1 MSVGLPRP
9 NWSIDNFMPRP
20 GALLGFLLVLFLP
33 LIARADADVLVIGN
47 IVGARTMS
55 FWAYNM
61 GPDAVARDVELL
73 VDVPAEL
80 QIGFVHEETNCD
92 LSQRPVRCSGATLN
106 VVGDAVAFM
115 FDVIEPP
122 GKATYTLTATVT
134 SADDPN
140 AGNNS
145 ASVSFTSEPVTSF
158 SNWLSPHVVRVEPGA
173 TEVFTAELR
182 NYTETAPTDIRVQFS
197 VSNGTL
203 QSIGPPE
210 SFTCTIAGNTGTC
223 TAARLEPNC
232 RCSGPFQVAVRASD
246 DRAGGTTTL
255 EMSSTSSL
263 PNREPNTATVGMQ
276 SYRMIGVTTA
286 ADSGPGSLR
295 AAMEEANASCTPGP
309 CKIAFEIR
317 DPLPVEGWFT
327 LVPET
332 DLPRIVADRVHL
344 DGTTQARLTGDTV
357 PHGPEV
363 AIDFRL
369 VTRGLEVHAPC
380 EAVVQGLAVGNSR
393 GYGLQVDQDPDRY
406 CAEAADRR
414 AVMNNFIGINP
425 AHVPWPNQRGINLD
439 GAKWGIVVA
448 DNVISRNRWSGIWMW
463 NGTATITRNRIEDN
477 GKSGIFLGPDT
488 SFTNISLNTIARQF
502 EMGVAIARQ
511 SSLYDIRRNSM
522 IANGGLG
529 IDIGLDGRS
538 PVDADDTDAPSNAPV
553 LLSAHYDAA
562 RNRTVVTT
570 SLHSQPLGPYFSS
583 ASFQFYANSGAD
595 GDGEEW
601 IGDVGS
607 RYPHTTDDQPFT
619 IELGGDYRGKWLNA
633 TSTRMHTWF
642 ARRPGQPSTNFSGA
656 GSWTSELSNTV
667 PVM

>member
-1 MSVGLPRP
+1 
-9 NWSIDNFMPRP
+9 MPRSL
-20 GALLGFLLVLFLP
+20 ALLGLLLLLFIP

-61 GPDAVARDVELL
+61 GPDAIARDVVLL
-73 VDVPAEL
+73 VEVPAEL

-92 LSQRPVRCSGATLN
+92 LSQRPVRCTGATLN

-140 AGNNS
+140 PGNNS
-145 ASVSFTSEPVTSF
+145 ASVSFTSEPGTSF
-158 SNWLSPHVVRVEPGA
+158 SNWVSPYVARVEPGA
-173 TEVFTAELR
+173 THVFTGELR
-182 NYTETAPTDIRVQFS
+182 NYTETAPRDIRVQFS

-203 QSIGPPE
+203 ESIVPPE
-210 SFTCTIAGNTGTC
+210 SFTCTIAGSTGTC
-223 TAARLEPNC
+223 TAPRLEPNC
-232 RCSGPFQVAVRASD
+232 RCAGPFQITVRAPD

-263 PNREPNTATVGMQ
+263 PDREPHTATVRLQ
-276 SYRMIGVTTA
+276 SYRMIGVTTM

-309 CKIAFEIR
+309 CKIAFEI
-317 DPLPVEGWFT
+317 PAPVPAEGWFT

-332 DLPRIVADRVHL
+332 DLPRIVADRVSL

-357 PHGPEV
+357 PNGPEV

-380 EAVVQGLAVGNSR
+380 EAIVQGLAVGNSR
-393 GYGLQVDQDPDRY
+393 GYGLQVEQDQDRY

-414 AVMNNFIGINP
+414 AVMDNFIGVNP
-425 AHVPWPNQRGINLD
+425 AGAPWPNLRGVNLD
-439 GAKWGIVVA
+439 GSKWGVLVTE
-448 DNVISRNRWSGIWMW
+448 NVIRSNRWSGIWMW

-488 SFTNISLNTIARQF
+488 SFVSIHLNTIARQA

-529 IDIGLDGRS
+529 IDIGLDGHS
-538 PVDADDTDAPSNAPV
+538 PTDADDTDAPSNAPV
-553 LLSAHYDAA
+553 LLSAHYDVV
-562 RNRTVVTT
+562 RNRTVVTL
-570 SLHSQPLGPYFSS
+570 SLHSKPLGPYFSS
-583 ASFQFYANSGAD
+583 VSFQFYANGGAD

-601 IGDVGS
+601 IADVGGP
-607 RYPHTTDDQPFT
+607 YPHGTDDQPFT
-619 IELGGDYRGKWLNA
+619 VELFGDYRGKWLNA
-633 TSTRMHTWF
+633 TSTRAHTWF
-642 ARRPGQPSTNFSGA
+642 ARRPGDPSTNFAGA